1 MYTGKKYMRLYLTE
15 IGVTRRNRHILFLTA
30 LGMASVLFTVWAV
43 RVQPDPALYISLGW
57 LLTVGLLLWLGNR
70 SLTHRLDDLLPWNRW
85 GNMRFFLHLTLGLVF
100 LLVLVNLSYLMLKVT
115 LTSNPPTREQI
126 IVMNVYA
133 AFIFVPLFSI
143 YFSLYFLKHWR
154 KSELEVEKSQK
165 ENIRSQLY
173 SLRKHLDPHFLFNNL
188 NILSALI
195 DKDTTRSKQFIE
207 HLAEVYRSL
216 LRKVSDDLIPLP
228 EELAFIDSYIYLLRT
243 RFGNSIQFTV
253 NLKPEHQSRMVPPL
267 TLQML
272 IENAIKHNLIQE
284 NRPLA
289 IHLLQLDDD
298 YLMVSNSLNE
308 NPGREHDEG
317 TGLTNIKNRYRYF
330 TDSPVKVIRTD
341 THFEVHIPLLQ
352 IDRV

>member
-1 MYTGKKYMRLYLTE
+1 MRLYLTE
-15 IGVTRRNRHILFLTA
+15 NDVTGRNRHILLLTA
-30 LGMASVLFTVWAV
+30 LGTAIALFIAWAI
-43 RVQPDPALYISLGW
+43 RSRPDPALYISLGW
-57 LLTVGLLLWLGNR
+57 LLTVGVVLWLGNR
-70 SLTHRLDDLLPWNRW
+70 SLTHRLDNVLPWSRW
-85 GNMRFFLHLTLGLVF
+85 GNMRFFLHLTLGLLF
-100 LLVLVNLSYLMLKVT
+100 LLMLVNLSYLVLKVT
-115 LTSNPPTREQI
+115 LTATPPTREQI

-154 KSELEVEKSQK
+154 KSELAVEKFQK
-165 ENIRSQLY
+165 ENIRSQLS

-195 DKDTTRSKQFIE
+195 DKDTARSKQFIE

-216 LRKVSDDLIPLP
+216 LRKASDDLIPLP

-243 RFGNSIQFTV
+243 RFGDNIQFTV
-253 NLKPEHQSRMVPPL
+253 NLKPEHQDRMVPPL

-272 IENAIKHNLIQE
+272 VENAIKHNIIHEQ
-284 NRPLA
+284 RPLA

-298 YLMVSNSLNE
+298 YLMISNSLNE
-308 NPGREHDEG
+308 YRGKPHAEG

-330 TDSPVKVIRTD
+330 TDCPVKIIKTD
-341 THFEVHIPLLQ
+341 AHFEVHIPLLQ